1 MTSFHELERSGRA
14 ERSYPTYVRDRTP
27 AWIAGLVALAAI
39 SGFLV
44 YEAGWI
50 TQKDAGAALSP
61 AATTALLSTHRRIQ
75 FRSRSDFVRSARFP
89 ITPRNGSLAL
99 SS

>member
-1 MTSFHELERSGRA
+1 MTSFHELKRSGRA

-39 SGFLV
+39 SGLFV

-50 TQKDAGAALSP
+50 TQKDAGVALSP
-61 AATTALLSTHRRIQ
+61 AATTALPDTPASPVPKILFDLPESPMAN
-75 FRSRSDFVRSARFP
+75 SA
-89 ITPRNGSLAL
+89 
-99 SS
+99 

>member
-1 MTSFHELERSGRA
+1 MTSFHELKRSGRA
-14 ERSYPTYVRDRTP
+14 ERSYPTYVRDRPP

-61 AATTALLSTHRRIQ
+61 AATTA
-75 FRSRSDFVRSARFP
+75 FPPSDAPMSPVPKILFDLPTSPMANRA
-89 ITPRNGSLAL
+89 
-99 SS
+99 